1 MVKTGRGGGLE
12 GNGGQG
18 TRNKALDTGIFRPLG
33 PKKAQTLNKSL
44 APTLDIKKKINKP
57 KTVNKSLV
65 PNSPS
70 VINPASTPDSGGSMF
85 ESETGEE
92 EPDDK
97 DKPKDK
103 EKTTKKPIPIY
114 AMEEGEVPG
123 DWSEEDYS
131 YEETNTAS
139 AKKAP
144 KNKSLTPIS
153 SSVVNPASA
162 PESGGSMFESET
174 GEEEPKDKDKGKR
187 LPAAHFKLS
196 NNFCL
201 LSALSCFAF
210 SGKDNNVEEGEAET
224 TPGYTGVEVELNIH
238 PEDEDYDYKRRRRK
252 RH

>member
-44 APTLDIKKKINKP
+44 TPTLDIKKKINKP

-123 DWSEEDYS
+123 DWSEEDYWRRR
-131 YEETNTAS
+131 
-139 AKKAP
+139 P
-144 KNKSLTPIS
+144 QHSLRRLGRRHRPPRRTPY
-153 SSVVNPASA
+153 
-162 PESGGSMFESET
+162 
-174 GEEEPKDKDKGKR
+174 
-187 LPAAHFKLS
+187 
-196 NNFCL
+196 
-201 LSALSCFAF
+201 AF
-210 SGKDNNVEEGEAET
+210 SNGHFDLFFERTFEGE
-224 TPGYTGVEVELNIH
+224 
-238 PEDEDYDYKRRRRK
+238 
-252 RH
+252 

>member
-18 TRNKALDTGIFRPLG
+18 TRNKALDTGVFRPLR
-33 PKKAQTLNKSL
+33 PKKAPTSNKSL
-44 APTLDIKKKINKP
+44 AP
-57 KTVNKSLV
+57 
-65 PNSPS
+65 NSPS
-70 VINPASTPDSGGSMF
+70 VVNQASTPDSGGSMF

-238 PEDEDYDYKRRRRK
+238 PEDEDYDYERRRRK